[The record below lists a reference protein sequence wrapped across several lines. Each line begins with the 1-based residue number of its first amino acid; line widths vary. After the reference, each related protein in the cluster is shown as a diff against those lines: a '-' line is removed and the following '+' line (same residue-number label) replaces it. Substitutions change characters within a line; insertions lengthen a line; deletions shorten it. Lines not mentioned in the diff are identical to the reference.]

1 MVYLCRFDNATQGRC
16 KWLNINKDINFNIH
30 IKMEITGR
38 LIKILPDV
46 EGESQRGHW
55 VRGGFVIET
64 GDDYPRKVAFT
75 AFGEDRVAM
84 VKNVP
89 MGTMVQVSFT
99 PESRE
104 FNDRWYTDLRCSRVQ
119 PFVPGQMPAAP
130 GAPAAAPATS
140 GGYVWTAQ
148 PQGAAPV
155 AQQPVQP
162 MQPVQPQPMEQPQAP
177 ANGFAAAPQMP
188 SNGEDDLPF

>member
-1 MVYLCRFDNATQGRC
+1 
-16 KWLNINKDINFNIH
+16 
-30 IKMEITGR
+30 MEITGR
-38 LIKILPDV
+38 LIKILPEV

-89 MGTMVQVSFT
+89 MGTMIQVSFT

-119 PFVPGQMPAAP
+119 PFVPGQMPGTPAQQPAAGYNWNPQP
-130 GAPAAAPATS
+130 GAPQQPAQPVQQAPAQPAQNFAAAPA
-140 GGYVWTAQ
+140 
-148 PQGAAPV
+148 
-155 AQQPVQP
+155 
-162 MQPVQPQPMEQPQAP
+162 
-177 ANGFAAAPQMP
+177 PQMP
-188 SNGEDDLPF
+188 ANSEDDLPF

>member
-1 MVYLCRFDNATQGRC
+1 
-16 KWLNINKDINFNIH
+16 
-30 IKMEITGR
+30 MEITGK
-38 LIKILPDV
+38 LIQILPNV

-75 AFGEDRVAM
+75 AFGEERVAM
-84 VKNVP
+84 AQNIP
-89 MGTMVQVSFT
+89 MNSPVVVTFT

-104 FNDRWYTDLRCSRVQ
+104 FNERWYTDLRCSRIQ

-130 GAPAAAPATS
+130 ATGYNWSGAQQGAQPAAPQAAPAA
-140 GGYVWTAQ
+140 Q
-148 PQGAAPV
+148 P
-155 AQQPVQP
+155 AQQP
-162 MQPVQPQPMEQPQAP
+162 
-177 ANGFAAAPQMP
+177 GFATPPQMQ